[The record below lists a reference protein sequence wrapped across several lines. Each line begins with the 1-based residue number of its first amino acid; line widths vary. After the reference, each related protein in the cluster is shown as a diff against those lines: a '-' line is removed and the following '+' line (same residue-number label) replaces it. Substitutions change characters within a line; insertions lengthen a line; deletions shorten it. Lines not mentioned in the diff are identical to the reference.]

1 MPRTETGG
9 AQRNRTGLAA
19 ALPFLFLL
27 AACTE
32 PAPPGLPPKAAPR
45 AAAARA
51 DIPDPSARSLAESA
65 RLLRMQDHLI
75 TQGLLRTDGGGTD
88 TPFTD
93 RQLAENFA
101 NIAFF
106 DEFTASGGN
115 LVARQVPAPLR
126 RWEVPVRVR
135 LIFGASVPQG
145 QRDRDRATIAD
156 YLDRLARVTG
166 HPIRLAE
173 SGNFTVMILN
183 IDERETAEPMLR
195 AAVPQIAPGA
205 IRAVTRMPQETDCQM
220 FAFTRGSG
228 AAYTDAIAVIRGEQ
242 PELARLACL
251 HEEIAQGL
259 GLPNDSPAARPSIF
273 NDDEEF
279 ATLTRQDELMLRML
293 YDPRLHPG
301 MTLAEARPIIDTMAA
316 ELLGPQT

>member
-1 MPRTETGG
+1 
-9 AQRNRTGLAA
+9 
-19 ALPFLFLL
+19 
-27 AACTE
+27 
-32 PAPPGLPPKAAPR
+32 
-45 AAAARA
+45 
-51 DIPDPSARSLAESA
+51 
-65 RLLRMQDHLI
+65 MQDHLI
-75 TQGLLRTDGGGTD
+75 TQGLLRTDGGGKD

-106 DEFTASGGN
+106 DEYVASSGD
-115 LVARQVPAPLR
+115 LVARQVAAPLR
-126 RWEVPVRVR
+126 RWEKPVRVR
-135 LIFGASVPQG
+135 IVFGESVPQG
-145 QRDRDRATIAD
+145 QRDRDRATITD
-156 YLDRLARVTG
+156 YVNRLAGVTG
-166 HPIRLAE
+166 HSIRVADN
-173 SGNFTVMILN
+173 GNFTVMVLN
-183 IDERETAEPMLR
+183 IDEREAAEARLR

-242 PELARLACL
+242 PELARLACI

-279 ATLTRQDELMLRML
+279 ATLTRQDELMLKML
-293 YDPRLHPG
+293 YDPRLKPG
-301 MTLAEARPIIDTMAA
+301 MTLTEARPIIDTMAA

>member
-1 MPRTETGG
+1 
-9 AQRNRTGLAA
+9 
-19 ALPFLFLL
+19 
-27 AACTE
+27 
-32 PAPPGLPPKAAPR
+32 
-45 AAAARA
+45 
-51 DIPDPSARSLAESA
+51 
-65 RLLRMQDHLI
+65 MQDHLI
-75 TQGLLRTDGGGTD
+75 TQGLLRTDGGGKD

-101 NIAFF
+101 TIAFF
-106 DEFTASGGN
+106 DEYVASGGD
-115 LVARQVPAPLR
+115 LVARQVAAPLR
-126 RWEVPVRVR
+126 RWDRPVRVR
-135 LIFGASVPQG
+135 ILFGESIPQG
-145 QRDRDRATIAD
+145 QRDRDRATITD
-156 YLDRLARVTG
+156 YVNRLAAITG
-166 HPIRLAE
+166 HSIRVAD

-183 IDERETAEPMLR
+183 LDEREAAEGRLR

-220 FAFTRGSG
+220 FAFTRGPG

-251 HEEIAQGL
+251 HEELAQGL

-279 ATLTRQDELMLRML
+279 ATLTRQDELMLKML
-293 YDPRLHPG
+293 YDPRLKAG

>member
-1 MPRTETGG
+1 MPRTEHRGRLRRGG
-9 AQRNRTGLAA
+9 VWAVLPILA
-19 ALPFLFLL
+19 LL
-27 AACTE
+27 ASCT
-32 PAPPGLPPKAAPR
+32 APVATSPRPKTAPKV
-45 AAAARA
+45 AAAAPQ
-51 DIPDPSARSLAESA
+51 ILDPSARSIAESA

-75 TQGLLRTDGGGTD
+75 TQGLLRTDGGGKD

-101 NIAFF
+101 TIAFF
-106 DEFTASGGN
+106 DEYVASGGD
-115 LVARQVPAPLR
+115 LVARQVAAPLR
-126 RWEVPVRVR
+126 RWDRPVRVR
-135 LIFGASVPQG
+135 ILFGESIPQG
-145 QRDRDRATIAD
+145 QRDRDRATITD
-156 YLDRLARVTG
+156 YVNRLAAITG
-166 HPIRLAE
+166 HSIRVAD

-183 IDERETAEPMLR
+183 LDEREAAEGRLR

-220 FAFTRGSG
+220 FAFTRGPG

-251 HEEIAQGL
+251 HEELAQGL

-279 ATLTRQDELMLRML
+279 ATLTRQDELMLKML
-293 YDPRLHPG
+293 YDPRLKAG